1 MVVGFVGLGIMGK
14 PMAKNL
20 CKAGYSLIVDE
31 HHKENT
37 DELIKSGAKSGSVM
51 NAKVPMM
58 IEDNVKPG
66 FRIDLHIKD
75 LNNALECAHSVD
87 KE

>member
-37 DELIKSGAKSGSVM
+37 DELIKSGAKSGSL
-51 NAKVPMM
+51 K
-58 IEDNVKPG
+58 
-66 FRIDLHIKD
+66 R
-75 LNNALECAHSVD
+75 
-87 KE
+87 

>member
-37 DELIKSGAKSGSVM
+37 DELIK
-51 NAKVPMM
+51 
-58 IEDNVKPG
+58 
-66 FRIDLHIKD
+66 
-75 LNNALECAHSVD
+75 CANLYPIPCPNFA
-87 KE
+87 ELL